1 MARISVTSDL
11 HLGITSEA
19 VILGL
24 ARAIAAE
31 GPDLTILAG
40 DIGEGLAAFRRCLS
54 LFSMLPGAVGV
65 VAGNHDLW
73 ARQGY
78 SQGYTSEQL
87 WSTELPAV
95 TRGAGALWLEEEGW
109 SKDGVGVLGSVA
121 WYDYSA
127 CTRSPPWLPASYYAK
142 RKSRVVRDAQ
152 MLDRDWDDLAFARR
166 VGAGLV
172 ARLAAF
178 DADPAIDAILVATH
192 VPLFKAQRARPPVH
206 VSRASWAYFANL
218 TLGDQVRKSPKVRV
232 VCSGHTHWGAEGVV
246 ARPPLAPIE
255 LVTLESDYGAPTY
268 RCFEVDRDRR

>member
-1 MARISVTSDL
+1 MPRICVTSDL
-11 HLGITSEA
+11 HLGITSEV
-19 VILGL
+19 VILGM

-31 GPDLTILAG
+31 DPDLTILAG

-54 LFSMLPGAVGV
+54 LFATLPGAVGV

-78 SQGYTSEQL
+78 RQGYTSEQL
-87 WSTELPAV
+87 WSTALPAA
-95 TRGAGALWLEEEGW
+95 TREGGALWLEDEGW
-109 SKDGVGVLGSVA
+109 SQDGVGVLGSIA

-142 RKSRVVRDAQ
+142 RKARVVRDAQ
-152 MLDRDWDDLAFARR
+152 LLDRDWDDLAFARR

-172 ARLAAF
+172 VRLAAF
-178 DADPAIDAILVATH
+178 EADPAIGAILVATH
-192 VPLFKAQRARPPVH
+192 VPLFKAQRARPPIP

-218 TLGDQVRKSPKVRV
+218 TLGDQVGKSPKVRV

-255 LVTLESDYGAPTY
+255 VVTLESDYGAPSY
-268 RCFEVDRDRR
+268 RCFEVARDRR